1 MIRLQAI
8 IVLAG
13 LLLNSSISMK
23 HLCPHYSAHIIAS
36 SYQLLRSVGTTTT
49 TTTTLRY
56 SDTLTTNVRM
66 HMSSISESNSEIIY
80 QKGDAFA
87 QKTAFAIPSGLCAV
101 YKPKGWTSNDV
112 VSKVKCEI
120 ATAARNR
127 TGMRITFKIGHGGT
141 LDPLA
146 EGVLVLGIGTGTKLL
161 KDYLSGVKGYRAK
174 AVLGTNT
181 DTLDSTGAIT
191 GTIDSSHIT
200 RDHILSVLDQFR
212 GNIKQ
217 TPPMYSALKRD
228 GKKLYELARAGIEV
242 EREAREVVVH
252 RLDLLDED
260 ALPEFGLMI
269 ECGGGFYVRSVIA
282 DIATSMGSMAHMT
295 ELVRTK
301 QGLFTLE
308 DCIYE
313 QNWKLDSLCS
323 HILLCNEKANIPA
336 PEQQLS

>member
-1 MIRLQAI
+1 MIRLGLQAI
-8 IVLAG
+8 IVVLAC
-13 LLLNSSISMK
+13 LLLDSSISMK
-23 HLCPHYSAHIIAS
+23 HHYPQYSAHIIAQR
-36 SYQLLRSVGTTTT
+36 YRLLRSTRG

-56 SDTLTTNVRM
+56 ADTLTTNLKM
-66 HMSSISESNSEIIY
+66 HMSSISESSSGIMH
-80 QKGDAFA
+80 QKDDSFA
-87 QKTAFAIPSGLCAV
+87 QKAAFAIPSGLCAV

-112 VSKVKCEI
+112 VSKVKYEM
-120 ATAARNR
+120 ASAARNR
-127 TGMRITFKIGHGGT
+127 TGVRIKLKIGHGGT
-141 LDPLA
+141 LDPMA

-174 AVLGTNT
+174 AVFGAST
-181 DTLDSTGAIT
+181 DTLDSTGVVT
-191 GTIDSSHIT
+191 GTIDSSNIS
-200 RDHILSVLDQFR
+200 RAHILNVLDQFR

-242 EREAREVVVH
+242 EREAREVTVH

-301 QGLFTLE
+301 QGQFELK

-323 HILLCNEKANIPA
+323 HILACNEKATIPA
-336 PEQQLS
+336 EQLS